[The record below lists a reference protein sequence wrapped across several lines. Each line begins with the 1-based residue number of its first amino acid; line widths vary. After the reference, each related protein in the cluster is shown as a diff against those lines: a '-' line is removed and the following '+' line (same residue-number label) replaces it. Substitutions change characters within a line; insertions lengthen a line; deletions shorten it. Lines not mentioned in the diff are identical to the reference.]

1 MYTQLPDFQKFGK
14 DALDN
19 VTKVTAAVTK
29 NSQAIA
35 TEYADFSK
43 KSFEGAQA
51 AMEKLFAVKSL
62 DKAFEVQ
69 TEYAKSAYEGFV
81 AHATKVGEMY
91 QGLARDAVKPFEAAV
106 ASAKTA
112 AK

>member
-1 MYTQLPDFQKFGK
+1 MFTQLPDFQKFGK
-14 DALDN
+14 DAMDSM
-19 VTKVTAAVTK
+19 TKASATFTK
-29 NSQAIA
+29 NGQAIA
-35 TEYADFSK
+35 AEYADYSK

-81 AHATKVGEMY
+81 AHATKVGELY
-91 QGLARDAVKPFEAAV
+91 QDIAREAVKPFEAAV
-106 ASAKTA
+106 AKANAK
-112 AK
+112 

>member
-1 MYTQLPDFQKFGK
+1 MFTQIPDFQKFNK
-14 DALDN
+14 DAIDS
-19 VTKVTAAVTK
+19 VTKVTTAFSK
-29 NSQAIA
+29 NGQAIA
-35 TEYADFSK
+35 AEYADFSK

-81 AHATKVGEMY
+81 AHATKVGELY
-91 QGLARDAVKPFEAAV
+91 QDIAREAAKPFEAVV
-106 ASAKTA
+106 AKASTK
-112 AK
+112 